1 MPIDTPFAMNSS
13 TYAVTES
20 ALSRF
25 AAQLFTASGVPELDA
40 SLIAKVLVWSNLR
53 GVDSHGVLRIPGY
66 LARVGNGINNAT
78 PDIKLLTDLPAAA
91 VLDADRAFGQV
102 ALGRASAIAIDK
114 ASDSG
119 IGLCLVRGATH
130 MGAIGYFAL
139 EAAAEGM
146 AGIAINVSRPNMA
159 YPGARSAGLAT
170 SPIAIAVPGA
180 THAPLML
187 DMATATQS
195 MGKIQLARDTGTPLG
210 EGWAVD
216 AEGNPTTDPQKAAI
230 PTALGGHKGGG
241 LSLMFECLTSLMV
254 GNPLIAPF
262 IEGAPDGRV
271 HSQNGLMIAIDISKF
286 GDVGVYAR
294 EVDRLAAAVK
304 TLPKAERVDEILV
317 PGERGDRVLEQRRV
331 NGIPLPAGTWDRLAK
346 VAGPLGVAMPET
358 S

>member
-1 MPIDTPFAMNSS
+1 
-13 TYAVTES
+13 
-20 ALSRF
+20 
-25 AAQLFTASGVPELDA
+25 
-40 SLIAKVLVWSNLR
+40 
-53 GVDSHGVLRIPGY
+53 
-66 LARVGNGINNAT
+66 
-78 PDIKLLTDLPAAA
+78 
-91 VLDADRAFGQV
+91 
-102 ALGRASAIAIDK
+102 
-114 ASDSG
+114 
-119 IGLCLVRGATH
+119 

-216 AEGNPTTDPQKAAI
+216 AEGNPTTDPQEAAI

-262 IEGAPDGRV
+262 IEGAPDGRI

-286 GDVGVYAR
+286 GDVGDYAR

-304 TLPKAERVDEILV
+304 TLPRADGVDEILV
-317 PGERGDRVLEQRRV
+317 PGERGDRVLEQRRAD
-331 NGIPLPAGTWDRLAK
+331 GIPVPAGTWSRLAE
-346 VAGPLGVAMPET
+346 VAGSSGVAMPQT
-358 S
+358 C